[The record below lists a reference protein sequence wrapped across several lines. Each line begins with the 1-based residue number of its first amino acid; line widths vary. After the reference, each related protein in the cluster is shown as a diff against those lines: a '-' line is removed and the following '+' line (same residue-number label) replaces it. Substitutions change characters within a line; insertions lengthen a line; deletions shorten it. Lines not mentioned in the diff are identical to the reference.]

1 MMFQNAEDLLTV
13 EEACDLLRIGRG
25 AMYPLLASGQLKA
38 LRNGRVW
45 RIPKDSL
52 VQYVRQNS
60 GLSG

>member
-1 MMFQNAEDLLTV
+1 MFQNAEDLLTV

>member
-1 MMFQNAEDLLTV
+1 MFQNAEDLLTV

-38 LRNGRVW
+38 FRNGRVW

-60 GLSG
+60 GLVG